1 MTEKKSYY
9 AIIPANV
16 RYDTEL
22 PPNAKLLYGE
32 ITALCNERGYCWA
45 ENRYFAELYG
55 VSKTTVSKWVSALCE
70 SGYINTRLVYKDGCK
85 EIDKRY
91 ITIAQDPINEKLNTY
106 PTKVED
112 PIEEKLTEN
121 ITSNTTSNTTD
132 IKDIVEYLNS
142 RVGSAFKST
151 TKATQKVIKARL
163 AEGFT
168 VDDFMTVI
176 DKKCAEWK
184 GDPKME
190 QYLRPET
197 LFGTKFEGYL
207 NARVSKVSKGVP
219 DAIRNRVSD
228 VDNW

>member
-1 MTEKKSYY
+1 MTAKKSYY

-16 RYDTEL
+16 RYDKNL

-55 VSKTTVSKWVSALCE
+55 VSKTSVSKWIAALCE
-70 SGYINTRLVYKDGCK
+70 RGYINTTLSYKDGCK

-91 ITIAQDPINEKLNTY
+91 ITIVQ
-106 PTKVED
+106 D
-112 PIEEKLTEN
+112 PIEEKLNTSSIKVDDPIEEKLKEN
-121 ITSNTTSNTTD
+121 ITSNNTSTNTD
-132 IKDIVEYLNS
+132 IRYIVDYLND
-142 RVGSAFKST
+142 RVGSSFKST
-151 TKATQKVIKARL
+151 TKATQRVIKARL

-168 VDDFMTVI
+168 VDEFLLVI
-176 DKKCAEWK
+176 DKKCQEWL
-184 GDPKME
+184 GDSKME

-207 NARVSKVSKGVP
+207 NAKVSKKSNVP
-219 DAIRNRVSD
+219 DSIRNRVSD